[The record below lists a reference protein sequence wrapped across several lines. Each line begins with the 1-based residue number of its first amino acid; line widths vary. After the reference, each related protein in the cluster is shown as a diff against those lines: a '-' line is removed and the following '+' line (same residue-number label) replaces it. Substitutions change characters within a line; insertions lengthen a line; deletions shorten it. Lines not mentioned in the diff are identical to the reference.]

1 MLELNIVDATP
12 YMYISPAN
20 MVMSVVWVA
29 AIIGIFA
36 VLKRKRTQLKKSDL
50 SPNIALE
57 TV

>member
-1 MLELNIVDATP
+1 MQTQ

-20 MVMSVVWVA
+20 MMMSVIWVA

-50 SPNIALE
+50 PNDITLE
-57 TV
+57 TI